1 MFFLPL
7 ILAAGSF
14 STLISGAPVS
24 SFLSN
29 VVSHRAPHS
38 HRASHSLKARS
49 GYSIFGGTG
58 EVSDGWP
65 STSSWL
71 SFDTLFT
78 ANEDNIKQSCTQWDV
93 PNPSTDEISEMK
105 SAITSVAASTGVDSR
120 FILAI
125 IMQESNGCVRAPT
138 TNYGVSNPGLMQ
150 SHDGTGTCHD
160 PSVQN
165 PCPSSAITQMIQD
178 GAGGTSAGDGLK
190 QCIASSGATDDSK
203 YFKAARIYNSG
214 SIASGGNLG
223 AGIATHCYASDLAN
237 RLMGWTGTSSG
248 CSEGSIGSVTSGS
261 GGGSGSSG
269 SSSSSSAAAS
279 SVPVPTYSAAS
290 SPATSSEAPSSTTS
304 ATKPTSSAGGDA
316 GGVFQEK
323 PSSTSSSA
331 PSSTAP
337 ASTATTT
344 ATTTA
349 ATVSSAVTATATA
362 AATSTQPAA
371 AESSSSTPVSTTA
384 EKYPYAV
391 SSCNSWYTV
400 VANDYCELVEQK
412 FGITAAELQ
421 QWNAQLMDDC
431 SNLWLGYQYCVGA

>member
-14 STLISGAPVS
+14 STLISGAPVL

-29 VVSHRAPHS
+29 GVSR
-38 HRASHSLKARS
+38 RASPSLKERS
-49 GYSIFGGTG
+49 GYVVYGGTG
-58 EVSDGWP
+58 DISSGWP
-65 STSSWL
+65 GSSDWL

-78 ANEDNIKQSCTQWDV
+78 ANTDNIQNSCAQWNV
-93 PNPSTDEISEMK
+93 PNPSSDEISDIK
-105 SAITSVAASTGVDSR
+105 SAITSVASSTGVDSR

-125 IMQESNGCVRAPT
+125 IIQESNGCVRAPT

-150 SHDGTGTCHD
+150 SHAGTGTCHD

-165 PCPSSAITQMIQD
+165 PCPQSEITQMIQD
-178 GAGGTSAGDGLK
+178 GAGGTASGDGLK

-237 RLMGWTGTSSG
+237 RLTGWTGTSSG
-248 CSEGSIGSVTSGS
+248 CSEGTIGTITSVL
-261 GGGSGSSG
+261 GGSTSSG
-269 SSSSSSAAAS
+269 SSSSAAAS
-279 SVPVPTYSAAS
+279 LHLSILRPKLHLGLIRQTHILRRRVFQQKP
-290 SPATSSEAPSSTTS
+290 STTS
-304 ATKPTSSAGGDA
+304 
-316 GGVFQEK
+316 
-323 PSSTSSSA
+323 SSTPTQTASSS
-331 PSSTAP
+331 PST
-337 ASTATTT
+337 TATTT

-349 ATVSSAVTATATA
+349 ATVSSTATATA
-362 AATSTQPAA
+362 T
-371 AESSSSTPVSTTA
+371 SSSATPSSSTA

-391 SSCNSWYTV
+391 SSCKSWYTI

-421 QWNAQLMDDC
+421 EWNAQLEDDC

>member
-14 STLISGAPVS
+14 STLISGAPVL

-29 VVSHRAPHS
+29 GVSR
-38 HRASHSLKARS
+38 RASPSLKERS
-49 GYSIFGGTG
+49 GYVVYGGTG
-58 EVSDGWP
+58 DISSGWP
-65 STSSWL
+65 GSSDWL

-78 ANEDNIKQSCTQWDV
+78 ANTDNIQNSCAQWNV
-93 PNPSTDEISEMK
+93 PNPSSDEISDIK
-105 SAITSVAASTGVDSR
+105 SAITSVASSTGVDSR

-125 IMQESNGCVRAPT
+125 IIQESNGCVRAPT

-150 SHDGTGTCHD
+150 SHAGTGTCHD

-165 PCPSSAITQMIQD
+165 PCPQSEITQMIQD
-178 GAGGTSAGDGLK
+178 GAGGTASGDGLK

-237 RLMGWTGTSSG
+237 RLTGWTGTSSG
-248 CSEGSIGSVTSGS
+248 CSEGTIGTITSVLGGSTSG
-261 GGGSGSSG
+261 G
-269 SSSSSSAAAS
+269 SSSSAAAS
-279 SVPVPTYSAAS
+279 VAVSTSSVASSAAYS
-290 SPATSSEAPSSTTS
+290 APSSTSVYSAPSSTS
-304 ATKPTSSAGGDA
+304 VSSAKPTSSAGG
-316 GGVFQEK
+316 VFQQK
-323 PSSTSSSA
+323 PSTTSSSTPTQTA
-331 PSSTAP
+331 SSSPST
-337 ASTATTT
+337 TATTT
-344 ATTTA
+344 GTTTA
-349 ATVSSAVTATATA
+349 ATVSATATATE
-362 AATSTQPAA
+362 TS
-371 AESSSSTPVSTTA
+371 SSSSTAPSSSTA

-391 SSCNSWYTV
+391 SSCKTWYTI

-421 QWNAQLMDDC
+421 EWNAQLEDDC

>member
-14 STLISGAPVS
+14 STLISGAPVL

-29 VVSHRAPHS
+29 GVSR
-38 HRASHSLKARS
+38 RASPSLKERG
-49 GYSIFGGTG
+49 GYSVYGGTG
-58 EVSDGWP
+58 DISNGWP
-65 STSSWL
+65 ASSSWL

-78 ANEDNIKQSCTQWDV
+78 ANTDNIQNSCAQWNV
-93 PNPSTDEISEMK
+93 PNPSSAEISDIK
-105 SAITSVAASTGVDSR
+105 SAITSVASSTGVDSR

-125 IMQESNGCVRAPT
+125 MIQESNGCVRAPT

-150 SHDGTGTCHD
+150 SHAGTGTCHD

-165 PCPSSAITQMIQD
+165 PCPSSEITQMIQD

-237 RLMGWTGTSSG
+237 RLTGWTGTSSG
-248 CSEGSIGSVTSGS
+248 CSEGTIGSITSSS
-261 GGGSGSSG
+261 GGAASGG
-269 SSSSSSAAAS
+269 SSSSAAAS
-279 SVPVPTYSAAS
+279 AVSTSPVAS
-290 SPATSSEAPSSTTS
+290 SAY
-304 ATKPTSSAGGDA
+304 
-316 GGVFQEK
+316 
-323 PSSTSSSA
+323 SA
-331 PSSTAP
+331 PSSTSASVAKPSSSGGGGIFQQKPSTISSSTPTHTASSGP
-337 ASTATTT
+337 ATTATTT

-349 ATVSSAVTATATA
+349 ATVSATATATA
-362 AATSTQPAA
+362 TSSTPASA
-371 AESSSSTPVSTTA
+371 SPSSSSSSGTPVSTTA
-384 EKYPYAV
+384 QKYPYAV
-391 SSCNSWYTV
+391 SSCTSWYTV
-400 VANDYCELVEQK
+400 VANDYCALVEQK

-421 QWNAQLMDDC
+421 GWNAQLEDDC